1 MNVQNIVFSGTSVG
15 VPSTTAST
23 TSLGSLSGTGNATQS
38 NQMMSDAAG
47 IGTAGAASAAQMI
60 DDVMTKWLD
69 VKVIDFILNDSD
81 NNDEYKKC
89 ILKGGTEKDCANI

>member
-1 MNVQNIVFSGTSVG
+1 
-15 VPSTTAST
+15 VPAVATAIT
-23 TSLGSLSGTGNATQS
+23 
-38 NQMMSDAAG
+38 G
-47 IGTAGAASAAQMI
+47 IGTLSGSGGATQNSQMLSNAAGLGAAGAASAAQMI

-89 ILKGGTEKDCANI
+89 ILKGGTEEDCANK

>member
-1 MNVQNIVFSGTSVG
+1 
-15 VPSTTAST
+15 
-23 TSLGSLSGTGNATQS
+23 
-38 NQMMSDAAG
+38 
-47 IGTAGAASAAQMI
+47 
-60 DDVMTKWLD
+60 MTKWLD

>member
-1 MNVQNIVFSGTSVG
+1 L
-15 VPSTTAST
+15 PSCN
-23 TSLGSLSGTGNATQS
+23 GN
-38 NQMMSDAAG
+38 NQHRDAFRFRQRDG
-47 IGTAGAASAAQMI
+47 RQPDDEQCLRYRCGGAASASQMI

-69 VKVIDFILNDSD
+69 VKVIDFINDND